1 MSTAPPDDDILD
13 ALAGLTPGQADALRA
28 HRPSAVRA
36 ARASYESLFPADLGE
51 DAVPSFGLI
60 ERALVA
66 ARVAVLEQFA
76 PAADHYL
83 AMLDDDSAQALA
95 TGGADA
101 AEARGCSR
109 RARAVVRHT
118 DLLVTRPAA
127 ASPSDLA
134 ALQAAG
140 LSEADIVVLG
150 QVAGFVSFQVRA
162 AHGLAVL
169 KEYL

>member
-1 MSTAPPDDDILD
+1 MSTAPPDDLLD
-13 ALAGLTPGQADALRA
+13 ALAGLSPDQAEALRA

-36 ARASYESLFPADLGE
+36 AQASYDSLFPADLAT
-51 DAVPSFGLI
+51 DAVPAFGLD
-60 ERALVA
+60 ERALAA
-66 ARVAVLEQFA
+66 ARVAVLEQFT

-83 AMLDDDSAQALA
+83 SMLDDSARALA

-127 ASPSDLA
+127 ASPSDLG

-150 QVAGFVSFQVRA
+150 QVVGFVSFQVRT

-169 KEYL
+169 KEQL

>member
-1 MSTAPPDDDILD
+1 MSTAPPEDDILN
-13 ALAGLTPGQADALRA
+13 ALAGLTPHEAAALRS
-28 HRPSAVRA
+28 HRPSAVA
-36 ARASYESLFPADLGE
+36 AAQASYHSLFPAVLDE
-51 DAVPSFGLI
+51 DAVPSFGLD
-60 ERALVA
+60 ERALAA

-76 PAADHYL
+76 PAVDHYL
-83 AMLDDDSAQALA
+83 SMLDDSLHVLA

-101 AEARGCSR
+101 PGSQECSR

-118 DLLVTRPAA
+118 DLLTTRPAA
-127 ASPSDLA
+127 ASPSDLT

-150 QVAGFVSFQVRA
+150 QVVGFVSFQIRT

-169 KEYL
+169 KEHL